1 MPVERTAFVR
11 DDHGTTAEC
20 RQVGQV
26 ADRLLEHLNGAEV
39 QALIT
44 SANRPGEPSH
54 GIQIAFQPFAAE
66 LGFRDES
73 KGLFATYES
82 AVRPDYY
89 LPLGDTGILLEVE
102 RGKTVRNNMDYLD
115 FWKCHVCE
123 HAHYLF
129 LLVPRSLQH
138 NPVMRPANEYAA
150 VCRRLRTFFV
160 PRNYTNVRGLFV
172 FGY

>member
-11 DDHGTTAEC
+11 DDYRDSAEY
-20 RQVGQV
+20 REVTSV
-26 ADRLLEHLNGAEV
+26 ADRLLEHLNEADI

-44 SANRPGEPSH
+44 TANRPGEPSR
-54 GIQIAFQPFAAE
+54 GVQVAFQPFAAG

-73 KGLFATYES
+73 KGLFSAYQS

-89 LPLGDTGILLEVE
+89 LPLGETGILLEVE

-115 FWKCHVCE
+115 FWKCHICE
-123 HAHYLF
+123 KAHYLF

-138 NPVMRPANEYAA
+138 NPDMRPANEYAA
-150 VCRRLRTFFV
+150 VCRRLKTFFL

>member
-11 DDHGTTAEC
+11 DDYRTTAEC
-20 RQVGQV
+20 RQVSQV
-26 ADRLLEHLNGAEV
+26 ADRLLEHLNGAEI

-115 FWKCHVCE
+115 FWKCHICE

-138 NPVMRPANEYAA
+138 NPVMRPAKEYAA
-150 VCRRLRTFFV
+150 VCRRLKTFFV

>member
-1 MPVERTAFVR
+1 MPVELAGFVQ
-11 DDHGTTAEC
+11 DDHRDTAEYAAV
-20 RQVGQV
+20 RAV
-26 ADRLLEHLNGAEV
+26 AQRLLEHLNNAEI
-39 QALIT
+39 QALIAA
-44 SANRPGEPSH
+44 ANQPKAPSR
-54 GIQIAFQPFAAE
+54 GIQLAFQPFAAE

-73 KGLFATYES
+73 RGLFAAYES

-89 LPLGDTGILLEVE
+89 LPLGDTGVLLEVE

-123 HAHYLF
+123 KAHYLF
-129 LLVPRSLQH
+129 LLVPKGLQH
-138 NPVMRPANEYAA
+138 NLDMRPVNEYAA